1 MDIKQIVL
9 DLCALGDEQIL
20 SLYRLTLGQARQEE
34 LLEYLFREFAD
45 TSKLKDLFIDL
56 SPFSKGR
63 EVNKMGFRHCNCIVV
78 FDKNKEKLLFCKR
91 AKNPYK
97 GLFNFVGG
105 KVEPEEK
112 SEHAAYRELFE
123 ETGIARRDIKLHRL
137 MDMTYY
143 QQQLVL
149 EMYVG
154 ILEYDVPLIEEVNS
168 LKWISIEDNFADSN
182 KYAGDKNIA
191 HIVEVAKIFDLSQ
204 KEDEQILDKGLF
216 VGVDGCK
223 GGWVAASIDNGELY
237 LNKYNDFSKM
247 VFDIAQFDGMLVDM
261 VMGLPG
267 NIEQYE
273 KRPDGI
279 ARKIVKPRTSTVF
292 AVPARQAVYEFTK
305 EKQKDA
311 NLSAIG
317 KGLSKQTIA
326 IIPKMREV
334 DEFLLANEEYM
345 NVIRESHPEVCFAR
359 LNGEVLMTNK
369 SKNDGITDRV
379 QVLSM
384 FLQDLS
390 EEYVRKSAKKIGCKP
405 DDILDAVCLAV
416 TANLDVQGGTEIIP
430 ENPSTDDKGLK
441 MQMVIPKG

>member
-1 MDIKQIVL
+1 MVKI
-9 DLCALGDEQIL
+9 GW
-20 SLYRLTLGQARQEE
+20 
-34 LLEYLFREFAD
+34 
-45 TSKLKDLFIDL
+45 TSNR
-56 SPFSKGR
+56 R
-63 EVNKMGFRHCNCIVV
+63 EVNKMGFRYCNCIVV

-91 AKNPYK
+91 SKNPYK
-97 GLFNFVGG
+97 GLLNFVGG
-105 KVEPEEK
+105 KVEPEET

-123 ETGIARRDIKLHRL
+123 ETGISKRDIKLHRL

-143 QQQLVL
+143 QQQFVL

-154 ILEYDVPLIEEVNS
+154 ILEDDVPLIEEVNS
-168 LKWISIEDNFADSN
+168 LEWIRITDDFADSN
-182 KYAGDKNIA
+182 RYAGDKNIA
-191 HIVEVAKIFDLSQ
+191 HIVEVAKMFDLSQ
-204 KEDEQILDKGLF
+204 EEDEQILDKGIF

-223 GGWVAASIDNGELY
+223 GGWITAIISNGELS
-237 LNKYNDFSKM
+237 LKKYSDFSKM
-247 VFDIAQFDGMLVDM
+247 VFDTAQFDGMLVDM
-261 VMGLPG
+261 VIGLPS

-292 AVPARQAVYEFTK
+292 AVPTRQAVYEFTK
-305 EKQKDA
+305 DKQKDA

-317 KGLSKQTIA
+317 KGLSEQTIA

-334 DEFLLANEEYM
+334 DEFLLSNEEYM

-369 SKNDGITDRV
+369 SEKEGITDRV
-379 QVLSM
+379 QVLSRY
-384 FLQDLS
+384 LQWLS
-390 EEYVRKSAKKIGCKP
+390 EEYVRTSAKKLGCKL

-416 TANLDVQGGTEIIP
+416 TANLDAQGRTEIIP

>member
-1 MDIKQIVL
+1 MVRI
-9 DLCALGDEQIL
+9 GW
-20 SLYRLTLGQARQEE
+20 
-34 LLEYLFREFAD
+34 
-45 TSKLKDLFIDL
+45 TSNR
-56 SPFSKGR
+56 R
-63 EVNKMGFRHCNCIVV
+63 EVNKMGFRYCNCIVV

-97 GLFNFVGG
+97 GLLNFVGG
-105 KVEPEEK
+105 KVEPEEN

-123 ETGIARRDIKLHRL
+123 ETGISRRDIKLHRL

-143 QQQLVL
+143 QQQFVL

-154 ILEYDVPLIEEVNS
+154 ILEYDVPLTEEVNP
-168 LKWISIEDNFADSN
+168 LEWINITDNFADANRS
-182 KYAGDKNIA
+182 AG
-191 HIVEVAKIFDLSQ
+191 
-204 KEDEQILDKGLF
+204 DEQILDKGIF

-223 GGWVAASIDNGELY
+223 GGWITAIISNGELS
-237 LNKYNDFSKM
+237 LKKYSDFSKM
-247 VFDIAQFDGMLVDM
+247 VFDTTQFDGMLVDM
-261 VMGLPG
+261 VIGLPS

-292 AVPARQAVYEFTK
+292 AVPTRQAVYEFIK
-305 EKQKDA
+305 DKQKEA

-317 KGLSKQTIA
+317 KGLSEQTIA

-334 DEFLLANEEYM
+334 DEFLLSNEEYM

-369 SKNDGITDRV
+369 SEKEGINDRV
-379 QVLSM
+379 QVLSRY
-384 FLQDLS
+384 LQGLS
-390 EEYVRKSAKKIGCKP
+390 EEYVRTSAKKLGCKL
-405 DDILDAVCLAV
+405 DDILDAICLAV
-416 TANLDVQGGTEIIP
+416 TANLDAQGRTEIIP